1 MAKDKDP
8 NEREE
13 AATESTE
20 SPADT
25 EAAPADEIVRTIT
38 VEAPRPPRIANIGSG
53 LIKSSPNKIRYV
65 N

>member
-13 AATESTE
+13 AATESSE
-20 SPADT
+20 SPADN

-38 VEAPRPPRIANIGSG
+38 VEAPRPSRMGGA
-53 LIKSSPNKIRYV
+53 LIKGNPRKIRYV

>member
-13 AATESTE
+13 AATESSE
-20 SPADT
+20 SPADN

-38 VEAPRPPRIANIGSG
+38 VEAPRPSRIGSG

>member
-13 AATESTE
+13 AATESSE
-20 SPADT
+20 SPAET

-38 VEAPRPPRIANIGSG
+38 VEAPRPARIGGG
-53 LIKSSPNKIRYV
+53 LIKSSPRKIRYI

>member
-13 AATESTE
+13 AATATETE
-20 SPADT
+20 SPADK

-38 VEAPRPPRIANIGSG
+38 VEAPRPSRIGNGFA
-53 LIKSSPNKIRYV
+53 KSPNKIRYV

>member
-13 AATESTE
+13 AVTESSE
-20 SPADT
+20 SPAET

-38 VEAPRPPRIANIGSG
+38 VEAPRPSRIGSG
-53 LIKSSPNKIRYV
+53 LIKSSPNRIRYV

>member
-13 AATESTE
+13 AATANETTE
-20 SPADT
+20 SKADS

-38 VEAPRPPRIANIGSG
+38 VEAPRPSRIGNGFS
-53 LIKSSPNKIRYV
+53 KSPNKIRYV